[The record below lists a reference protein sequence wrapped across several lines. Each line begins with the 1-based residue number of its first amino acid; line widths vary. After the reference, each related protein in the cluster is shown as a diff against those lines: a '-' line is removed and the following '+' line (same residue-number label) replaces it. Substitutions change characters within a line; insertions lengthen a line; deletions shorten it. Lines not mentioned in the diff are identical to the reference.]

1 MLSGIDTNSD
11 QGLEQACD
19 VMLAKGVDMLLVTL
33 GSDGVMLAAETGTTS
48 FAAFKV
54 EVVDTTA
61 AGDVF
66 S

>member
-1 MLSGIDTNSD
+1 
-11 QGLEQACD
+11 
-19 VMLAKGVDMLLVTL
+19 MLAKGVDMLLVTL